1 MQWMAAARPPPQEP
15 SGRERAKHAAY
26 IVSVLNRA
34 GDPGQVEELRRI
46 AVQGGFLSAP
56 LRRRGWQI
64 LLNLHIP
71 SHSRQRETEPARDHR
86 EKKQVQLD
94 VVRSMTHF
102 AMRRDEREA
111 RLKQL
116 RRVIDSV
123 LAANPSLHYY
133 QGYNDVCS
141 VAIMVMDNE
150 DAARQVAE
158 LAANKL
164 RQIHTRTLSRSLS
177 LSLSLSHATRQVAEK
192 LARHHLRKAM
202 NT

>member
-1 MQWMAAARPPPQEP
+1 MQWMAVARPPPQEP

-56 LRRRGWQI
+56 LRRRVWPI

-71 SHSRQRETEPARDHR
+71 SHSRQRETEPALDHR

-123 LAANPSLHYY
+123 LAANPLLHYY

-158 LAANKL
+158 LAANHTHTCCPAGTGATSTAPLTKSDEYLITKL
-164 RQIHTRTLSRSLS
+164 
-177 LSLSLSHATRQVAEK
+177 
-192 LARHHLRKAM
+192 M
-202 NT
+202 N

>member
-1 MQWMAAARPPPQEP
+1 MAAARPPPHEL
-15 SGRERAKHAAY
+15 SGRERANHAAY

-56 LRRRGWQI
+56 LRRRVWPI

-71 SHSRQRETEPARDHR
+71 SDSRQRETEPALDHR
-86 EKKQVQLD
+86 EKKQVLLD

-158 LAANKL
+158 VAAHHYDT
-164 RQIHTRTLSRSLS
+164 HTHT
-177 LSLSLSHATRQVAEK
+177 
-192 LARHHLRKAM
+192 
-202 NT
+202 NTCCTAGS